1 MRQCKF
7 IAVQS
12 APNCYKTVAVDKG
25 IVQYYSVCVGN
36 TVDLDMVRS
45 NYKVV
50 TNYNRYVDE
59 EHSNISIYRI
69 VETSTT
75 FRKTPYKQCYPK
87 LYTQDFKFILFRVF
101 TSWID
106 VASMGGLNKTFIANS
121 RYVRKTVLDLKLQS
135 KYNG

>member
-1 MRQCKF
+1 MRQSKF

-12 APNCYKTVAVDKG
+12 APNCYKTVVVNNG

-36 TVDLDMVRS
+36 TVNLNMVRN
-45 NYKVV
+45 NYQVV
-50 TNYNRYVDE
+50 TGYNRYVDE
-59 EHSNISIYRI
+59 EYSNISIYRI

-106 VASMGGLNKTFIANS
+106 VAAMGGLNKTFIANS
-121 RYVRKTVLDLKLQS
+121 RCVRETVLNLKLQS
-135 KYNG
+135 KYCK